1 MKVHHIGIVVD
12 NIQNSLGEFS
22 KFIKFDEITIPTL
35 VGSQKVNVCFM
46 KIGELKIEFIEPIND
61 ESPVKKALEKG
72 GGFNH
77 ICFEVDN
84 LSEKINEIVKEG
96 GRLIVSPVEG
106 FEGRQIAFVL
116 LNMKKTNLN
125 LVELVERENAWKDR
139 CWNRYH

>member
-1 MKVHHIGIVVD
+1 LNENKIKIHHIGIVVD

-46 KIGELKIEFIEPIND
+46 KIGELRLEFIEPIDD

-84 LSEKINEIVKEG
+84 LLEKINEIVEKG

-125 LVELVERENAWKDR
+125 LVELVER
-139 CWNRYH
+139 

>member
-1 MKVHHIGIVVD
+1 MKIHHIGIVVD

-46 KIGELKIEFIEPIND
+46 KIGELRIEFIEPIND

-84 LSEKINEIVKEG
+84 LSEKITEIVEKG
-96 GRLIVSPVEG
+96 GRLIVSPVQG

-125 LVELVERENAWKDR
+125 LVELVERQND
-139 CWNRYH
+139 

>member
-1 MKVHHIGIVVD
+1 MNENKMKIHHIGIVVD

-22 KFIKFDEITIPTL
+22 KFIKFDETTIPTL
-35 VGSQKVNVCFM
+35 VGTQKVNVCFM
-46 KIGELKIEFIEPIND
+46 KIGELRIEFIEPINN
-61 ESPVKKALEKG
+61 ESPVKKFLEKG

-84 LSEKINEIVKEG
+84 LLETINEIVKKG

-106 FEGRQIAFVL
+106 FEGKQIAFVL

-125 LVELVERENAWKDR
+125 LVELVEIK
-139 CWNRYH
+139 

>member
-1 MKVHHIGIVVD
+1 MKIHHIGIVVD

-22 KFIKFDEITIPTL
+22 KFVKFDETTIPIL
-35 VGSQKVNVCFM
+35 VGSQKVNVCFV
-46 KIGELKIEFIEPIND
+46 KIGELRIEFIEPVGN
-61 ESPVKKALEKG
+61 ESPVRKVLEKG
-72 GGFNH
+72 GGFHH

-84 LSEKINEIVKEG
+84 LSEKINEIVEKG

-125 LVELVERENAWKDR
+125 LVELVER
-139 CWNRYH
+139 

>member
-1 MKVHHIGIVVD
+1 MKIHHIGIVVD
-12 NIQNSLGEFS
+12 DIQNSLGEFS

-46 KIGELKIEFIEPIND
+46 KIGELRLELIEPIND

-84 LSEKINEIVKEG
+84 LLEKINEIVEKG

-125 LVELVERENAWKDR
+125 LVELVQR
-139 CWNRYH
+139 

>member
-1 MKVHHIGIVVD
+1 LNENKMKIHHIGIVVN
-12 NIQNSLGEFS
+12 NIQDSLGEFS
-22 KFIKFDEITIPTL
+22 KFIKFDETTIPTL

-46 KIGELKIEFIEPIND
+46 KIGELRIEFIEPVSN
-61 ESPVKKALEKG
+61 ESPVKKFLKKG

-84 LSEKINEIVKEG
+84 LSETIKEIVKKG
-96 GRLIVSPVEG
+96 GRLIVSPVKG

-125 LVELVERENAWKDR
+125 LVELVER
-139 CWNRYH
+139 

>member
-1 MKVHHIGIVVD
+1 MKIHHIGIVVD

-46 KIGELKIEFIEPIND
+46 KIGELRIEFIEPIND
-61 ESPVKKALEKG
+61 ESPVKKSLEQG

-84 LSEKINEIVKEG
+84 LSETINDIVEKG

-125 LVELVERENAWKDR
+125 LVELVERK
-139 CWNRYH
+139 

>member
-1 MKVHHIGIVVD
+1 MKIHHIGIVVD

-46 KIGELKIEFIEPIND
+46 KIGELRLELIEPIND

-84 LSEKINEIVKEG
+84 LLEKINEIVEKG

-125 LVELVERENAWKDR
+125 LVELVQR
-139 CWNRYH
+139 

>member
-1 MKVHHIGIVVD
+1 MKIHHIGIVVD

-22 KFIKFDEITIPTL
+22 KFIKFDEITITTL

-46 KIGELKIEFIEPIND
+46 KIGELRIEFIESIND

-84 LSEKINEIVKEG
+84 LLEKINEIVEKG

-125 LVELVERENAWKDR
+125 LVELVQR
-139 CWNRYH
+139 

>member
-1 MKVHHIGIVVD
+1 MNENTMKIHHIGIIVN
-12 NIQNSLGEFS
+12 NIQDSLGEFS
-22 KFIKFDEITIPTL
+22 KFVKFNETTIPTL
-35 VGSQKVNVCFM
+35 IGSQKVNVCFM
-46 KIGELKIEFIEPIND
+46 KIGELRIEFIEPVGN
-61 ESPVKKALEKG
+61 ESPVRKALEKG

-84 LSEKINEIVKEG
+84 LSETINEIVEKG

-125 LVELVERENAWKDR
+125 LVELVEKKK
-139 CWNRYH
+139 

>member
-1 MKVHHIGIVVD
+1 MNENTMKIHHIGIIVN
-12 NIQNSLGEFS
+12 NIQDSLGEFS
-22 KFIKFDEITIPTL
+22 KFVKFDETTIPTL

-46 KIGELKIEFIEPIND
+46 KIGELRIEFIEPINA

-84 LSEKINEIVKEG
+84 LSEKINEIVEKG

-125 LVELVERENAWKDR
+125 LVELVEIK
-139 CWNRYH
+139 

>member
-1 MKVHHIGIVVD
+1 MNKNKMKVHHIGIVVN

-46 KIGELKIEFIEPIND
+46 KIGELRIEFIEPIND

-84 LSEKINEIVKEG
+84 LSEKINEIVEKG

-125 LVELVERENAWKDR
+125 LVELVERENA
-139 CWNRYH
+139 

>member
-1 MKVHHIGIVVD
+1 MKIHHIGIVVD

-22 KFIKFDEITIPTL
+22 KFIKFDEISIPTL

-46 KIGELKIEFIEPIND
+46 KIGESRIEFIEPIND
-61 ESPVKKALEKG
+61 ESPVRKALQKG
-72 GGFNH
+72 GGFHH
-77 ICFEVDN
+77 ICFEVDD
-84 LSEKINEIVKEG
+84 LSEKIKEIVENG

-125 LVELVERENAWKDR
+125 LVELVQR
-139 CWNRYH
+139 

>member
-1 MKVHHIGIVVD
+1 MKIHHIGIVVD

-35 VGSQKVNVCFM
+35 VGSQKVNVCFI
-46 KIGELKIEFIEPIND
+46 KIGELRIEFIEPIND
-61 ESPVKKALEKG
+61 ESPIKKSLEKG

-84 LSEKINEIVKEG
+84 LSEKITEIVEKG

-125 LVELVERENAWKDR
+125 LVELVQT
-139 CWNRYH
+139 

>member
-1 MKVHHIGIVVD
+1 MKIHHIGIVVD

-35 VGSQKVNVCFM
+35 VGSQKVNVCFI
-46 KIGELKIEFIEPIND
+46 KIGELRIEFIEPIND

-84 LSEKINEIVKEG
+84 LLEKINEIVEKG
-96 GRLIVSPVEG
+96 GRLIVSPV
-106 FEGRQIAFVL
+106 
-116 LNMKKTNLN
+116 
-125 LVELVERENAWKDR
+125 
-139 CWNRYH
+139 

>member
-1 MKVHHIGIVVD
+1 MKIHHIGIVVD

-46 KIGELKIEFIEPIND
+46 KIGESRIEFIEPIND

-77 ICFEVDN
+77 ICFEVNN
-84 LSEKINEIVKEG
+84 LSKTINEIVEKG

-116 LNMKKTNLN
+116 LNMKKTDLN
-125 LVELVERENAWKDR
+125 LVELVEIKNE
-139 CWNRYH
+139 

>member
-1 MKVHHIGIVVD
+1 MIESKMKVHHLGIVVN
-12 NIQNSLGEFS
+12 NIQDSLGEFS

-46 KIGELKIEFIEPIND
+46 KIGEFKIEFIEPVGN
-61 ESPVKKALEKG
+61 ESPVSKALEKG

-84 LSEKINEIVKEG
+84 LSETINEIVEKG

-125 LVELVERENAWKDR
+125 LVELVQR
-139 CWNRYH
+139 